1 MSQQNIISLIQHL
14 SEDIDDIDVK
24 NAINKC
30 IICISTQK
38 NDNIQLVK
46 ESFMQSYN
54 QLNDMIVIPED
65 LDDELNS
72 LYATIG
78 NE

>member
-1 MSQQNIISLIQHL
+1 MSQQEIISLIQHL
-14 SEDIDDIDVK
+14 CEDIDDIDVK
-24 NAINKC
+24 NAIDKC
-30 IICISTQK
+30 ICISTQK
-38 NDNIQLVK
+38 NDNIQSVK

-78 NE
+78 DE